1 MRARGLDVIGL
12 KDLDRGLRET
22 LWAALKAHGFG
33 DRTER
38 VAWRETDGGI
48 DLVEIQVVGQHADAL
63 GCPSVSF
70 SAFVACYPR
79 FLAGTDPSLPARN
92 GRLRPHYWHCDPLYR
107 AMHKTIKQPWFR
119 PFSTPPPKSML
130 SSFRLHREAL
140 MGVLRR
146 DVHDRADVW
155 YVEADGSNLAENL
168 KDLTSVVL
176 AKGLDFLDAV
186 HDPAALLG
194 QLERGDIGNRDSPRS
209 FYVSEAIREYLS
221 RRHETETE
229 RVE

>member
-1 MRARGLDVIGL
+1 MIGL
-12 KDLDRGLRET
+12 KDLDRGLRGT
-22 LWAALKAHGFG
+22 LWAAVKAHGFA

-38 VAWRETDGGI
+38 VAWREVDGGI
-48 DLVEIQVVGQHADAL
+48 DLVEIQVVGQDADTL

-79 FLAGTDPSLPARN
+79 FLDGTDPSLPARN
-92 GRLRPHYWHCDPLYR
+92 GRRRPHYWHCDPFVR
-107 AMHKTIKQPWFR
+107 AMHKTLEQSWFR

-130 SSFRLHREAL
+130 PSFRIHREAL
-140 MGVLRR
+140 TRVFRR
-146 DVHDRADVW
+146 DVHDRPDVW
-155 YVEADGSNLAENL
+155 YVQVDGSNLAENL
-168 KDLTSVVL
+168 DDLTSVVL
-176 AKGLDFLDAV
+176 SKGLDFLDAV

-209 FYVSEAIREYLS
+209 FYLSEAIREYLS
-221 RRHETETE
+221 RGHETETG